1 VGTKD
6 FNALDLF
13 ICRWRS
19 GIVRRF
25 IRPGAKLMDFG
36 CGHQA
41 LFLQAVQ
48 KDISQGIGVDYDA
61 APSRPAPNLEIQQFR
76 FKDRFEFPDRTF
88 DQVALLAVLEHI
100 PLDLVDPL
108 FAEFRRI
115 LKDDGSILITTP
127 TPASKPVLEFLAF
140 KLKIISGPEIADH
153 KHYYSRAD
161 IEQLAARQGLDCAAY
176 RTFQLGLNSFASL
189 AKRPPPS

>member
-1 VGTKD
+1 MGTKD

-19 GIVRRF
+19 GIVRKF
-25 IRPGAKLMDFG
+25 IRPGATLMDFG

-41 LFLQAVQ
+41 LFLRAVQ
-48 KDISQGIGVDYDA
+48 QDLKQGIGVDYDA
-61 APSRPAPNLEIQQFR
+61 APARPAPNLEIQQFR

-88 DQVALLAVLEHI
+88 DQITLLAVIEHI
-100 PLDLVDPL
+100 PPDLVGPL
-108 FAEFRRI
+108 FAEFRRV
-115 LKDDGSILITTP
+115 LKDDGSILVTTP
-127 TPASKPVLEFLAF
+127 TPASKPLLEFLAF

-161 IEQLAARQGLDCAAY
+161 LEALATGQRLTCTTY
-176 RTFQLGLNSFASL
+176 RTFQFGLNSFAAL
-189 AKRPPPS
+189 AKIA